1 MNYEVWARRTGE
13 ENWTRIGATERDP
26 TPAVVRGIFNRGW
39 LPGQIGLPPGAS
51 QPIMQGSMYEVVF
64 RDEAAAETGFQ
75 VGGQLSAQTIEGL
88 DSPVQTTL
96 DPDA

>member
-13 ENWTRIGATERDP
+13 NWTRIGTTERDP

-39 LPGQIGLPPGAS
+39 LPGQTGLPPGAP
-51 QPIMQGSMYEVVF
+51 QPIMQGPMYEVVF
-64 RDEAAAETGFQ
+64 RDEAAVETGFQ
-75 VGGQLSAQTIEGL
+75 VGGQLSAQTIEDL
-88 DSPVQTTL
+88 DSPVQMTL